1 VVTTFTPVGG
11 GHTYAY
17 LEAYVA
23 REQRGIPGDGWT
35 GLRKIGRTPA
45 GTAVL
50 ADIPS
55 AERNTGEVFVNTAPG
70 TYEVYAGD
78 TGG

>member
-1 VVTTFTPVGG
+1 VDAEEREKAAQEPV
-11 GHTYAY
+11 
-17 LEAYVA
+17 
-23 REQRGIPGDGWT
+23 RDIPEDGWT